1 MEPMEQH
8 GEPAAYGVY
17 VLPWRVGGSLVVKK
31 MVSPILISAGQTPRP
46 RSSSRAERAVE
57 IPHPGHL
64 FLRMKIAELREIQQR
79 DNQMCSTSI
88 SGVTGGYRLV
98 PGFLPSPT

>member
-1 MEPMEQH
+1 MESMEQH
-8 GEPAAYGVY
+8 GEPVAYGVY

-31 MVSPILISAGQTPRP
+31 MASPILISAGQTPQTQK
-46 RSSSRAERAVE
+46 RAVE
-57 IPHPGHL
+57 IPHPGHP

-88 SGVTGGYRLV
+88 SGVTGGYKLV
-98 PGFLPSPT
+98 LGFFPSPT